1 MSRSANFQLRLA
13 LGMLAR
19 VRHAACHRHA
29 LDRTDEREGDRTSYL
44 GRDLERKSRSVYH
57 GGMNVFISHA
67 EKDRSFAR
75 SLAKAL
81 VRAGVQVWEPGGV
94 EPGKNW
100 AIEMGKAL
108 ERADAV
114 IVLLSPAASASESVQ
129 REIEF
134 AISSP
139 QFKSRLI
146 PVLVKPTRKV
156 PWILQELPQWLEVS
170 DPAAAARKVVEQL
183 RPRRARRRSAP
194 KRRKASTRTRASAA
208 R

>member
-1 MSRSANFQLRLA
+1 
-13 LGMLAR
+13 
-19 VRHAACHRHA
+19 V
-29 LDRTDEREGDRTSYL
+29 
-44 GRDLERKSRSVYH
+44 
-57 GGMNVFISHA
+57 NVFISHA
-67 EKDRSFAR
+67 EKDRAFAK

-81 VRAGVQVWEPGGV
+81 VRAGVDVWEPEDV
-94 EPGKNW
+94 EPGRNW
-100 AIEMGKAL
+100 ATEMGKAL

-146 PVLVKPTRKV
+146 PVLVKPTRKG

-170 DPAAAARKVVEQL
+170 DPAAAAREVMAQL
-183 RPRRARRRSAP
+183 RPRRARRRPAL
-194 KRRKASTRTRASAA
+194 KRRKATTRARASAA